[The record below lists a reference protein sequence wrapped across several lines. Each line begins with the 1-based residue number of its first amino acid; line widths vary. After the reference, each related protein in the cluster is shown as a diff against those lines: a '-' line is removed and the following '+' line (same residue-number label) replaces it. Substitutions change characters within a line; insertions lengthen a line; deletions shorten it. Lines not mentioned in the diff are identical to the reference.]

1 MIQHKLCAGAGNSG
15 RMHADGGSG
24 TKCLGVK
31 AEMNAKEELIRRTM
45 QIIKEIF
52 QKNMRAISYCK
63 SNMEWRFNHMSGYGL
78 HCARI
83 RKALQGWA
91 DEGRRIRHREY
102 HVQMITEQV
111 YLVNGIFGIVP
122 GREKDDSSEIP
133 FEIVVCMCDGM
144 AECIHIHGT
153 APARLL
159 LQVRS
164 FHEETWFLESTEI
177 LYIESSHN
185 NVIWHCREYQVE
197 SRDTL
202 KRLEQCL
209 PDNFMRIHRCYIINV
224 GQIHKISG
232 KEVEMVN
239 GDILTIPSRS
249 GARVQ
254 EEILSKAERSFL
266 LPDEDTFLPENGK

>member
-1 MIQHKLCAGAGNSG
+1 
-15 RMHADGGSG
+15 MHTDGEPC

-31 AEMNAKEELIRRTM
+31 AKMNGKEELIRRTM

-52 QKNMRAISYCK
+52 QKNMQAISYCK
-63 SNMEWRFNHMSGYGL
+63 SNMEWRFNHISGYGL
-78 HCARI
+78 YCARI
-83 RKALQGWA
+83 RKALQGWT
-91 DEGRRIRHREY
+91 DNGRRIRHREY

-111 YLVNGIFGIVP
+111 CLVNGIFGIVS
-122 GREKDDSSEIP
+122 GQGMDDSSEIP

-159 LQVRS
+159 FQVRG

-209 PDNFMRIHRCYIINV
+209 PDHFVRIHRCHIINV
-224 GQIHKISG
+224 EQIHKISG
-232 KEVEMVN
+232 NEVEMTN
-239 GDILTIPSRS
+239 GDILTIPVRN
-249 GARVQ
+249 GAKVQ
-254 EEILSKAERSFL
+254 KEILSRVERSL
-266 LPDEDTFLPENGK
+266 SPRNRCTFLPEDRK